1 MSRTSA
7 RGLCDVDCRLMPWCS
22 DTLGGCRHGREAGL
36 TGRWS
41 PLLAAALLGSE
52 PPRTLHTIPLPA
64 CPRPA
69 KVLSSPELQTLS
81 HSSHH
86 TLQLATIQRRVDFPR
101 SRFPFA
107 SPCRLP
113 FPCHTAFRVFP
124 LCGENTTVR
133 QSRQESL
140 HRSRLFI
147 SLVRR
152 SPALRLPLSA
162 ATQTIQHRRTFLHV
176 CSIQVHTTAI

>member
-1 MSRTSA
+1 
-7 RGLCDVDCRLMPWCS
+7 MPWCS
-22 DTLGGCRHGREAGL
+22 GTLGGCREAGL

-113 FPCHTAFRVFP
+113 FPCHTAFRVFLFAEKILRCAKVARSP
-124 LCGENTTVR
+124 FIDHACSSRWFVDRLPWACRCQQQRKQSNTGALSYTSALYR
-133 QSRQESL
+133 
-140 HRSRLFI
+140 FI
-147 SLVRR
+147 LRR
-152 SPALRLPLSA
+152 SSISHISA
-162 ATQTIQHRRTFLHV
+162 VT
-176 CSIQVHTTAI
+176 S